1 MENVFK
7 ESPFIEQC
15 MVAVE
20 NKKFA
25 VLLIQPQFDFI
36 ASWCV
41 RKKIKFISN
50 EEIVKNPEV
59 ISRINKEIE
68 AKNEQFAKWEQV
80 KKIYVCNEA
89 WTIPSGHLTPTMKL
103 RRKPIL
109 SMYSE
114 GYESLF

>member
-7 ESPFIEQC
+7 ESPFVEQC
-15 MVAVE
+15 MVAGE
-20 NKKFA
+20 NKKFP

-36 ASWCV
+36 ASWCE
-41 RKKIKFISN
+41 RKEIKFTSN
-50 EEIVKNPEV
+50 EEMVKHPEV
-59 ISRINKEIE
+59 ISRIKKEIDG
-68 AKNEQFAKWEQV
+68 KNEQFAKWEQV
-80 KKIYVCNEA
+80 KNIYICNEA

-114 GYESLF
+114 DYESLF